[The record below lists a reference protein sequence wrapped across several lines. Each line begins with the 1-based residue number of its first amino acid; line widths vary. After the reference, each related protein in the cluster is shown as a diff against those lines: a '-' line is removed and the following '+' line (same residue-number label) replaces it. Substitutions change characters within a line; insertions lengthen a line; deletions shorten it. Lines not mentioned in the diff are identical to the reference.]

1 MNDPYLQN
9 DSAGVGFDWNEF
21 LRNLYYRAQLII
33 KQLWWIPLFTVSIG
47 VAFSAYKSLQK
58 PILFTSSAQMHVGPQ
73 IAVPEGR
80 LYSEE
85 LSSFFGTQL
94 EFMRSKRVLDAAYDR
109 VKIERPHL
117 PRSRVSISAQRKPD
131 TSLFLLRAEGSD
143 AEYTRVYLDA
153 VLQEYMAF
161 RSAMRSQTAQE
172 TYIRIS
178 GEIGRLESEISRR
191 EEAIVDFQRQNNVVF
206 LEEQVSLASQFITE
220 LTSSRARL
228 ASELKSLESIPFRQ
242 RIEMLGDRLSTPGE
256 NPSETRSAFAEARS
270 ELSRLIA
277 VREEFSIYLRPAH
290 PKMIRMNDE
299 IERMQNTV
307 DILSKQSSERD
318 EDRKAFLEIRI
329 QNLEEEIAEWESA
342 SLDYSQR
349 LAAFKKLESQL
360 DLARKNFSRL
370 SQSLESIDLNQ
381 NIQQEMVNVLE
392 PASKA
397 SELKADLQKDMIRG
411 GFIGIFVAFALW
423 ALVGYL
429 DNRILSVDDLDKNFE
444 HSVIG
449 VIPKEQVKRSEPFD
463 LLHQG
468 LRRPMFE
475 EAMRNLRSSL
485 LFIDQGHIGSTFVRP
500 KVFALTSAV
509 PNEGKSTIASNLGVA
524 MALARSKTL
533 IIDADMRRG
542 SLYEMFKVSK
552 TDGLCELIQRSG
564 KLEDYV
570 QRTELEDLDILTTGQ
585 RIEQPSELFLD
596 DWLSKII
603 EEARSIYQ
611 YIIID
616 TAPILAT
623 DDTMS
628 LIRQIDMIV
637 FAVRSSRTQLQQIR
651 PAIEKLEQRRA
662 KFAGFVLNFL
672 DSKQPSYH
680 YYKYYDYY
688 SKEES

>member
-1 MNDPYLQN
+1 
-9 DSAGVGFDWNEF
+9 
-21 LRNLYYRAQLII
+21 
-33 KQLWWIPLFTVSIG
+33 
-47 VAFSAYKSLQK
+47 
-58 PILFTSSAQMHVGPQ
+58 
-73 IAVPEGR
+73 
-80 LYSEE
+80 
-85 LSSFFGTQL
+85 
-94 EFMRSKRVLDAAYDR
+94 
-109 VKIERPHL
+109 
-117 PRSRVSISAQRKPD
+117 
-131 TSLFLLRAEGSD
+131 
-143 AEYTRVYLDA
+143 
-153 VLQEYMAF
+153 
-161 RSAMRSQTAQE
+161 
-172 TYIRIS
+172 
-178 GEIGRLESEISRR
+178 
-191 EEAIVDFQRQNNVVF
+191 
-206 LEEQVSLASQFITE
+206 
-220 LTSSRARL
+220 
-228 ASELKSLESIPFRQ
+228 LESIPFKQ
-242 RIEMLGDRLSTPGE
+242 RIEMLGDGLSATGD
-256 NPSETRSAFAEARS
+256 NPLESRSAFAQARS

-329 QNLEEEIAEWESA
+329 QNLEDEIAEWESA

-397 SELKADLQKDMIRG
+397 LELKADLQKDMIRG
-411 GFIGIFVAFALW
+411 GFMGAFLALALW

-429 DNRILSVDDLDKNFE
+429 DNRVLSVDDLDKNFE
-444 HSVIG
+444 QSVIG
-449 VIPKEQVKRSEPFD
+449 VIPKEEVRRSESFD

-485 LFIDQGHIGSTFVRP
+485 LFIDQGHLGSTVVRP

-509 PNEGKSTIASNLGVA
+509 PNEGKSTLASNLGVA

-542 SLYEMFKVSK
+542 SLYEMFGVSK
-552 TDGLCELIQRSG
+552 TDGLCELIQKNG

-570 QRTELEDLDILTTGQ
+570 QKTELEDLDILTTGQ

-603 EEARSIYQ
+603 EEARATYQ

-637 FAVRSSRTQLQQIR
+637 FVVRSSRTQVQQIR